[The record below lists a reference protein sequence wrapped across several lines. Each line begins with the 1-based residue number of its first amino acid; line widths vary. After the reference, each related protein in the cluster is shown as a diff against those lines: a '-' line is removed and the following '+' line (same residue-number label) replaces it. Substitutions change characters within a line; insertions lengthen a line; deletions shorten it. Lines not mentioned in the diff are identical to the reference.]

1 MSFRISPIWW
11 PFLALFSPVIIPWL
25 LIRNRRFRAD
35 RIRAEELNYKRI
47 NEACHLELPE
57 LDFLELTVLVEWN
70 ANEGFVGDAGVSY
83 LFKTNKGSI
92 LYDVGFGPT
101 RPALPHNAEKLG
113 FNLDQV
119 DALVISHLH
128 GDHMGGMDAQRSRRV
143 IVPEELMPS
152 KPKPCYLPDNAEAEG
167 FSARLIEKPEILPS
181 GLATTGPL
189 GRSLFVFGY
198 TEEQALVARIK
209 GKGLV
214 IFTGCGHPTIELI
227 VKMVRRLSDE
237 PIYAIGG
244 GLHFP
249 VSDGRGN
256 RAGIRFQ
263 TIIGTGKPVW
273 QRLTNKDLSSTIS
286 AINEIAPE
294 KVFLSGHD
302 ICDHSLGRME
312 KELKAET
319 KILTAGETYRF

>member
-11 PFLALFSPVIIPWL
+11 PLLALFSPLIIPWL
-25 LIRNRRFRAD
+25 MVRNRRFRNDRFRAD
-35 RIRAEELNYKRI
+35 ELNCKRI
-47 NEACHLELPE
+47 NEAGALEIPE

-70 ANEGFVGDAGVSY
+70 AKEGFLGDAGVSY

-92 LYDVGFGPT
+92 LFDVGFGPA
-101 RPALPHNAEKLG
+101 RPAFPHNAKRLG
-113 FNLDQV
+113 FNLDRV

-128 GDHMGGMDAQRSRRV
+128 GDHMGGMAAQRSRRV
-143 IVPEELMPS
+143 TVPEELMPS
-152 KPKPCYLPDNAEAEG
+152 KPKPCFIPDNTETDG
-167 FSARLIEKPEILPS
+167 FNTRVIKRPEILPA
-181 GLATTGPL
+181 GIATTGPL
-189 GRSLFVFGY
+189 ARSLFVFGY

-214 IFTGCGHPTIELI
+214 VFTGCGHPTIELI
-227 VKMVRRLSDE
+227 VKMVRRLSSE

-249 VSDGRGN
+249 ISDGRGN

-273 QRLTNKDLSSTIS
+273 QRITDKDLDRTIS
-286 AINEIAPE
+286 AINSTAPK

-302 ICDHSLGRME
+302 ICDHALGRME
-312 KELKAET
+312 RELEADTEV
-319 KILTAGETYRF
+319 LTAGKTYRF